1 MVVVV
6 VYSHIHPSMHLHVCH
21 PPTNHGVHIGVR
33 SLPRMYPN
41 TTLPPILNTLHPTKA
56 SSRLSLDEKANLS
69 GGGFISANT
78 IINVAVD
85 QFLSQSLILHHRK
98 LQSITFELGI
108 EVGMQSSPH
117 SFQNYQIS
125 ILGCGS

>member
-6 VYSHIHPSMHLHVCH
+6 VYSQIHPSMHLHVCH
-21 PPTNHGVHIGVR
+21 PPIMVCTSVFVLYHVCT
-33 SLPRMYPN
+33 PN

-108 EVGMQSSPH
+108 AVGMQSSPH